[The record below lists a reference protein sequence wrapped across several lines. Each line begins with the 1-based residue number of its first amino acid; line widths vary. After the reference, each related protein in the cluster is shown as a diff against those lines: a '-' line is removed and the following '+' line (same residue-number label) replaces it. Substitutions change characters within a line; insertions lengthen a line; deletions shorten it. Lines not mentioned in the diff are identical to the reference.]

1 MSLKETKERLI
12 QALGDDENRVI
23 ALSGK
28 WGTGKSHLWRD
39 VEVEAEIAEAV
50 KKAVYVSLFGLREM
64 NELKLKAVQGVMS
77 QAGEK
82 TANAE
87 RIRTALRGAKKVL
100 ESLHKGFSAL
110 DEIALLTVPSL
121 LKGKLIVLDD
131 IERKHEKLGLDEVM
145 GFIDEFTTQHQ
156 ARFLLILNDDQLDQR
171 ALWDTLR
178 EKVIDQEIRLITT
191 PEEAFAIAK
200 SLTASRYSATIRQ
213 ASTTCGLDNIRVIR
227 KTIRAVNQI
236 LGDRD
241 LDDAVLARVVPS
253 TVLLSAIHFKGLAD
267 GPDFQFVLS
276 TGSVSDWAEILAE
289 KEKDPGTADERRAR
303 WRSLLEELDI
313 RSCDEFEQ
321 VVVDFLESGQFDVSA
336 VSTIISRYVAET
348 EALKA
353 RDKAHRYMRRLTWD
367 TDVDEAELVEI
378 AKTLVPDAK
387 FLDAYSATD
396 LCSAVASLPGG
407 ADVGNAIV
415 QDWIEHFRTL
425 PHEGTFDEDLFD
437 RPLHDAIRQTLI
449 NVEAQARARATLF
462 ETVQHIVKQSGWGT
476 REELVMKTA
485 TAADFESQI
494 RSLSMDD
501 RAFFM
506 RHMLR
511 MRIERRNY
519 DSHFGMATE
528 RFTEACRAIVTAP
541 NPGRLGTLV
550 RRLFKDANLESAM
563 DLGAPALGATTV
575 E

>member
-1 MSLKETKERLI
+1 MSLIETKQRLI
-12 QALGDDENRVI
+12 QALGDKENRVI

-39 VEVEAEIAEAV
+39 VQRGAEVDESV
-50 KKAVYVSLFGLREM
+50 TKAVYVSLFGLREM
-64 NELKLKAVQGVMS
+64 GELKLKAVQSAMS
-77 QAGEK
+77 QVSEK
-82 TANAE
+82 TAGGE

-100 ESLHKGFSAL
+100 ESVHKAFSAL
-110 DEIALLTVPSL
+110 DEIALLAVPSL
-121 LKGKLIVLDD
+121 LSEKLIVLDD

-145 GFIDEFTTQHQ
+145 GFIDEFTTQHE
-156 ARFLLILNDDQLDQR
+156 ARFVLILNDDQLSQR

-178 EKVIDQEIRLITT
+178 EKVIDHEIRLITT
-191 PEEAFAIAK
+191 VEEAFGIAK
-200 SLTASRYSATIRQ
+200 ALTPTRYANAIEK
-213 ASTTCGLDNIRVIR
+213 ASTTCGLENIRVIR

-236 LGDRD
+236 LGDRN

-253 TVLLSAIHFKGLAD
+253 AVLLSAIHFKGLND

-289 KEKDPGTADERRAR
+289 KEKDPDTADKRKAQ

-321 VVVDFLESGQFDVSA
+321 VVVDFLESGQFDISA
-336 VSTIISRYVAET
+336 VSTIVARYAAET

-353 RDKAHRYMRRLTWD
+353 RDAAHRYMRQLTWD

-378 AKTLVPDAK
+378 AKTLVPIAK
-387 FLDAYSATD
+387 HLDAYAVTD
-396 LCSAVASLPGG
+396 LSNAISSLPGG
-407 ADVGNAIV
+407 ADSGNAIV
-415 QDWIEHFRTL
+415 QGWIEHFRTL
-425 PHEGTFDEDLFD
+425 PHEGSFDEDLFN
-437 RPLHDAIRQTLI
+437 RPIHDAIREAMAS
-449 NVEAQARARATLF
+449 VEAQARSRVTLF

-485 TAADFESQI
+485 TAAEFESQI
-494 RSLSMDD
+494 RSLSMDE

-511 MRIERRNY
+511 MRIQRGNY
-519 DSHFGMATE
+519 DSHFGTATE
-528 RFTEACRAIVTAP
+528 RFTEACRVIATAP
-541 NPGRLGTLV
+541 NSGRLGALI
-550 RRLFKDANLESAM
+550 RALFKNASLESELDPREPGPGTM
-563 DLGAPALGATTV
+563 VG